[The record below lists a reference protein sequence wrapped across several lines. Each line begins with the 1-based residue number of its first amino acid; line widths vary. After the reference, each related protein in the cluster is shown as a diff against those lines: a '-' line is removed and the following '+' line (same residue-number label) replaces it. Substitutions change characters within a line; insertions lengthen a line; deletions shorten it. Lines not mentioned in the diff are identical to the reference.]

1 MSTINRIENGK
12 VEIKIELTNDAWKE
26 AQEKALNKLIKK
38 VEVKGFRKGQAPL
51 NLAKKAISPQQIL
64 MDAMYDNVEK
74 LYIDAINKHDLDV
87 IAAPEL
93 KVEGI
98 DENALKIAFV
108 VEVAPEISLN
118 KYTDLGYVENDVT
131 VSDEEVAE
139 SVNKELERRAN
150 LELKE
155 GAVENGDT
163 TVIDFEGFKDGVAFE
178 GGKGENYTLVIG
190 SGSFIPGFEEQLI
203 GMKEGEE
210 KDITVTFPENYH
222 SEELKGKEVVF
233 KIKLHEVKVKVLPE
247 LNDEFVKELK
257 IDGVETVDSYKENL
271 KNRLLE
277 SKKSEEKNN
286 AENKLFETLVK
297 ENDFEVP
304 VKMIENESNDIYKEF
319 EQRLMYQGMKIEN
332 YLKYTNSTK
341 EQLLESYKDEA
352 TRRVKLRTI
361 LKAIIKKENLSSNDE
376 EVENEINNLSNQYKM
391 PVEELIKYINKDD
404 LKNELT
410 FKKAIEL
417 IKK

>member
-98 DENALKIAFV
+98 DENALKVAFV

-319 EQRLMYQGMKIEN
+319 EQRLMYQGMKVEN